1 MVRVQ
6 ISRNGSTP
14 FHFKVS
20 TKDIDIDD
28 SVDESHF
35 EGDVEIDGEITDGGN
50 VFNVKGKIKCRKFFI
65 CDRCL
70 KESSEEQLH
79 EFEEEVEAGNI
90 EDDIVD
96 LTELIRDTII
106 ASQPIQN
113 LCKPDCKGLC
123 SVCGADLNEGECGC
137 DRFII
142 DPRLTALKKFSQQ

>member
-65 CDRCL
+65 YTSL
-70 KESSEEQLH
+70 FHIHKYY
-79 EFEEEVEAGNI
+79 FPFYN
-90 EDDIVD
+90 
-96 LTELIRDTII
+96 
-106 ASQPIQN
+106 
-113 LCKPDCKGLC
+113 
-123 SVCGADLNEGECGC
+123 
-137 DRFII
+137 F
-142 DPRLTALKKFSQQ
+142 FS